1 MDRQDGRLSRGQAR
15 RTLLLDAAVRVVAR
29 DGAGD
34 LTHRA
39 AAAEAGV
46 SLASVTYHFA
56 SIQALRRATFD
67 HAGSIVGLAF
77 RARVL
82 AAGADIEDAGGILAD
97 YATTLLAE
105 RREATVAVFEMIIAA
120 THDRELRPVVEL
132 LNDRL
137 AALLEPY
144 AGSRRQALTVAA
156 AVQGLILTALSTDR
170 HTHDDLHAAAI
181 DLITRFR

>member
-15 RTLLLDAAVRVVAR
+15 RALLLDASVRVVAR
-29 DGAGD
+29 DGAGG

-46 SLASVTYHFA
+46 SLASVSYHFA

-67 HAGSIVGLAF
+67 HAGSVVGLAF
-77 RARVL
+77 QARVL
-82 AAGADIEDAGGILAD
+82 ASDADLEDVGGILAD
-97 YATTLLAE
+97 YATTLLSE
-105 RREATVAVFEMIIAA
+105 RREATVAVFGMITAA
-120 THDRELRPVVEL
+120 SHDRELRPVVEL

-137 AALLEPY
+137 ADLLEPC

-170 HTHDDLHAAAI
+170 HTHDDLHAAVL